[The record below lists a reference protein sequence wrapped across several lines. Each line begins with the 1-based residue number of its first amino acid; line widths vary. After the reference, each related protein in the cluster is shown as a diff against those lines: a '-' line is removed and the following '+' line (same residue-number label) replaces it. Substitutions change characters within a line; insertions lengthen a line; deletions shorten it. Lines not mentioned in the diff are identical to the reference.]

1 MASLMENLISILN
14 EECSAYEELLKLS
27 RKKTPVIISGN
38 LEQLSIITDEE
49 QEQASRLTNL
59 DKKRSEVTA
68 DIANVLNKDVN
79 KLKLSY
85 LIKLLEKRPAEQRA
99 LTDVHDRLKTVV
111 AEVRQVNEQ
120 NRELIQTSLELV
132 QFEMNLM
139 QSMQAAPETANYSR
153 GAYSTGDTMGVT
165 RGKFDAK
172 Q

>member
-14 EECSAYEELLKLS
+14 EECSTYEELLKLS
-27 RKKTPVIISGN
+27 RKKTPIIISGN
-38 LEQLSIITDEE
+38 LEELSKITDEE

-59 DKKRSEVTA
+59 DKKRAEVTA

-85 LIKLLEKRPAEQRA
+85 LIKLLEKRPSEQRA
-99 LTDVHDRLKTVV
+99 LSDVHDRLTSVV
-111 AEVRQVNEQ
+111 ANVRQVNEQ

-132 QFEMNLM
+132 QFEMNLV
-139 QSMQAAPETANYSR
+139 QSMQTAPETANYSR
-153 GAYSTGDTMGVT
+153 GAYNTGDTMGVT